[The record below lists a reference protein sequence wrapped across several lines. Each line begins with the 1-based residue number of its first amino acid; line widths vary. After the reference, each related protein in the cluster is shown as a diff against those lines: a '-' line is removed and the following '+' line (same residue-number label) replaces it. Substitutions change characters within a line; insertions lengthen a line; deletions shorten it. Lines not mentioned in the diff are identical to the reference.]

1 MITNNIMKSLCFSVL
16 IMLLCMGAQLANVLA
31 QDNTEPAKGDAMD
44 KMHKE
49 MMAKWQEYAMPGA
62 GHKALDP
69 LVGNWDYTITW
80 WETPDSQPQKSTGT
94 SEVKWIMGGRFLEQT
109 ANGTSMGQEF
119 QGMGIMGYDN
129 MKKEYIGA
137 WIDNMGTGMMTSTG
151 TYDPS
156 TKSFTEKGTF
166 SCPQEG
172 GDKSFRGVTTLVSP
186 DKYTY
191 EMYAAGKDGKE
202 SRMMEIVYARKK

>member
-202 SRMMEIVYARKK
+202 SRMMEIVYTRKK